1 MKTWQ
6 IILFFLSFSLL
17 IAISI
22 TGIAIAYSNP
32 EVIALFEKAAEY
44 GLRGLEAY
52 FRFLIE
58 LFKEAIKA
66 LK

>member
-1 MKTWQ
+1 MKSWQ
-6 IILFFLSFSLL
+6 IILLFLSFSLL
-17 IAISI
+17 IAVSI
-22 TGIAIAYSNP
+22 TGIATAYSNP
-32 EVIALFEKAAEY
+32 EVISLFEKAAEY

-52 FRFLIE
+52 FRFLID